1 MEINI
6 VTAYEIGQQVNEN
19 GLSGTVE
26 RIEII
31 VYQDERFVD
40 YILDNGGKIRIKF
53 RPEEQEK
60 PAHNRK

>member
-1 MEINI
+1 MEIKI
-6 VTAYEIGQQVNEN
+6 VTAYEIGQQVSEN

-31 VYQDERFVD
+31 VYQKERFVD

-53 RPEEQEK
+53 RPEE
-60 PAHNRK
+60 